1 MKVLFMGTPDFA
13 VPVLEALIEKHEVV
27 AVVSQPDK
35 PKGRGKKLMPTP
47 VKEVALK
54 HNIDVYQPERIK
66 NEDFVEV
73 LKGIEADIYVV
84 VAYGQIL
91 SQEILDIPKF
101 GCINVH
107 GSLLPKY
114 RGAAPIQWS
123 IINGE
128 DVTGVT
134 IMYMIKELDAGD
146 MILKKEIDIEKEDT
160 YETLH
165 DKMAIVGAEALIEA
179 IELIES
185 GKVKA
190 ERQDDSLST
199 YAPMISKDMGR
210 IDWNKSSVEIKNKI
224 RGFNPFPACFSEYK
238 GEVLK
243 IFKAEEV
250 ECNKQAKAG
259 EIIEVDSKK
268 GFTVKTGDS
277 ALLIKEI
284 QAKGGKKMNSCDYM
298 RGHSIEVGEILS

>member
-13 VPVLEALIEKHEVV
+13 VACAWSFNWKARGCGCCEPAWQSLR
-27 AVVSQPDK
+27 
-35 PKGRGKKLMPTP
+35 GRGKKLMPTP

-128 DVTGVT
+128 DVTWRYYYVYDKRAWRWG
-134 IMYMIKELDAGD
+134 YDFEKGNWYW
-146 MILKKEIDIEKEDT
+146 KEDT

-165 DKMAIVGAEALIEA
+165 DKMAIVGAEQL
-179 IELIES
+179 
-185 GKVKA
+185 
-190 ERQDDSLST
+190 
-199 YAPMISKDMGR
+199 
-210 IDWNKSSVEIKNKI
+210 
-224 RGFNPFPACFSEYK
+224 
-238 GEVLK
+238 
-243 IFKAEEV
+243 
-250 ECNKQAKAG
+250 
-259 EIIEVDSKK
+259 
-268 GFTVKTGDS
+268 
-277 ALLIKEI
+277 
-284 QAKGGKKMNSCDYM
+284 
-298 RGHSIEVGEILS
+298 